1 MTENTN
7 QTPGA
12 TAGYGPEGRELER
25 ESLAYGEP
33 ARTPGDV
40 ETAAAGDASE
50 MLGEVLQSQE
60 LNPDEPAVTNEPPV
74 MPQNP
79 VATHQA
85 AYQAT
90 YGRPNKQ
97 QRRHRLLLQLRHP
110 VPPPPPRL
118 TQRQPPLRPPS
129 RRRTR
134 RLIPSRP
141 SAFAV

>member
-1 MTENTN
+1 
-7 QTPGA
+7 
-12 TAGYGPEGRELER
+12 
-25 ESLAYGEP
+25 
-33 ARTPGDV
+33 
-40 ETAAAGDASE
+40 

-110 VPPPPPRL
+110 VPPHRL
-118 TQRQPPLRPPS
+118 ASHSGSRHCGRRPED
-129 RRRTR
+129 
-134 RLIPSRP
+134 
-141 SAFAV
+141 AQDD

>member
-60 LNPDEPAVTNEPPV
+60 LNPDEPAVTNEPPRY
-74 MPQNP
+74 
-79 VATHQA
+79 A
-85 AYQAT
+85 AES
-90 YGRPNKQ
+90 GRDPSS
-97 QRRHRLLLQLRHP
+97 RLPGDLRGAPTSSSGTAGSYCGRGTRHRPHRLASRSGSRHCG
-110 VPPPPPRL
+110 R
-118 TQRQPPLRPPS
+118 RPED
-129 RRRTR
+129 
-134 RLIPSRP
+134 
-141 SAFAV
+141 AQDD

>member
-7 QTPGA
+7 QTPGV

-60 LNPDEPAVTNEPPV
+60 
-74 MPQNP
+74 
-79 VATHQA
+79 
-85 AYQAT
+85 QAT
-90 YGRPNKQ
+90 STPSHCKEPGPS
-97 QRRHRLLLQLRHP
+97 
-110 VPPPPPRL
+110 
-118 TQRQPPLRPPS
+118 TLRPPDVVYIS
-129 RRRTR
+129 I
-134 RLIPSRP
+134 RLS
-141 SAFAV
+141 

>member
-7 QTPGA
+7 QTPGV

-60 LNPDEPAVTNEPPV
+60 LNPDEPAVTNEPHV
-74 MPQNP
+74 MP
-79 VATHQA
+79 HES
-85 AYQAT
+85 
-90 YGRPNKQ
+90 GRRPIK
-97 QRRHRLLLQLRHP
+97 
-110 VPPPPPRL
+110 PP
-118 TQRQPPLRPPS
+118 TKRPTARPS
-129 RRRTR
+129 R
-134 RLIPSRP
+134 
-141 SAFAV
+141 

>member
-7 QTPGA
+7 QTPGT

-60 LNPDEPAVTNEPPV
+60 LNPDEPAVTNEPAV

-85 AYQAT
+85 A
-90 YGRPNKQ
+90 
-97 QRRHRLLLQLRHP
+97 
-110 VPPPPPRL
+110 
-118 TQRQPPLRPPS
+118 
-129 RRRTR
+129 
-134 RLIPSRP
+134 
-141 SAFAV
+141 

>member
-40 ETAAAGDASE
+40 ETAAADDASE

-60 LNPDEPAVTNEPPV
+60 LNPDEPL
-74 MPQNP
+74 
-79 VATHQA
+79 
-85 AYQAT
+85 
-90 YGRPNKQ
+90 GRRP
-97 QRRHRLLLQLRHP
+97 
-110 VPPPPPRL
+110 
-118 TQRQPPLRPPS
+118 RPPS
-129 RRRTR
+129 PRHRFSRSSRPPRPIKPPTR
-134 RLIPSRP
+134 QPTARPSR
-141 SAFAV
+141 